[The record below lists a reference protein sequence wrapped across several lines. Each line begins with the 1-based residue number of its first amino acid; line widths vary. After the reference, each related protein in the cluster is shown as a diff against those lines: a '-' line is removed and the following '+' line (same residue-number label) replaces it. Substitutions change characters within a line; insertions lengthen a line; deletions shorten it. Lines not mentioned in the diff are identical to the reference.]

1 MPKPL
6 IYKFLFGLIAPFI
19 GLFVGLQVSPL
30 LANILMFPIIAVS
43 AATDTPIGEM
53 PGLLWVGM
61 VLLSGVVWSALL
73 SVPGLIRAQWGNRS
87 PKA

>member
-1 MPKPL
+1 MSKPL
-6 IYKFLFGLIAPFI
+6 VYKFAFGLIAPFI

-43 AATDTPIGEM
+43 AVTDVPIGEM
-53 PGLLWVGM
+53 SGLLWAGM
-61 VLLSGVVWSALL
+61 VLLSGVVWATLL
-73 SVPGLIRAQWGNRS
+73 SVPGLIRAQLGNRS